1 MNNPHF
7 SHLPTME
14 RRRFIKGIG
23 TSLALPFL
31 DAMVPAFART
41 DCTPPP
47 QRFVA
52 ICASLGFHAPFLFP
66 EKPGRDYELT
76 PYLKLIKDHRE
87 DFTLFSGLS
96 HPSQQGNNGH
106 ASEMTWLT
114 AAQRPG
120 LAGFKN
126 TISLDQLIAKKIGLQ
141 TRLPYLALTS
151 GSATMSWSS
160 NGVPI
165 PAERSPAKLFKT
177 LFIDGTEKE
186 IEQELQDLKK
196 GRSILDTLLQ
206 PANKLKHELG
216 HSDQEKLEEY
226 LTSVR
231 DLESR
236 LQQSEGWVT
245 KPKPKT
251 TANLPKDIEDKNDT
265 IGKQTLMYDMVA
277 LAIQSDS
284 SRTFTFQL
292 AALGSAPSNLPG
304 VKSDWHG
311 LSHHGKDD
319 GKINELKI
327 VEEAEFK
334 AFNRFL
340 TKLKSIKEQDRNLL
354 DHTSIVFGSNLGN
367 ASSHSWRN
375 LPIIVAGGGFNH
387 GAYVTHDPGNNT
399 PLSNLYVT
407 LAQRMGLE
415 VDKFGS
421 STKPHIRGLE
431 KA

>member
-1 MNNPHF
+1 
-7 SHLPTME
+7 ME
-14 RRRFIKGIG
+14 RRRFLKGLG

-41 DCTPPP
+41 ASSPPP
-47 QRFVA
+47 ERFVA
-52 ICASLGFHAPFLFP
+52 ICAALGFHAPFLFP
-66 EKPGRDYELT
+66 EKPGRDYEMT
-76 PYLKLIKDHRE
+76 PYLSLLKDHRE

-96 HPSQQGNNGH
+96 HPNQQGNNGH

-114 AAQRPG
+114 AAERPG

-126 TISLDQLIAKKIGLQ
+126 TISLDQLIAEKVGLQ

-151 GSATMSWSS
+151 GNNSMSWSS
-160 NGVPI
+160 NGVSI
-165 PAERSPAKLFKT
+165 PAERSPSKLFKA
-177 LFIDGTEKE
+177 LFIEGTEKE
-186 IEQELQDLKK
+186 VAAELEDLKK
-196 GRSILDTLLQ
+196 GRSILDTILR
-206 PANKLKHELG
+206 PAKKLKNELG
-216 HSDQEKLEEY
+216 HRDQDKLDEY

-251 TANLPKDIEDKNDT
+251 TAEIPKDIEDKNDT
-265 IGKQTLMYDMVA
+265 IGKQALMYDMIA

-284 SRTFTFQL
+284 TRTFTFQL
-292 AALGSAPSNLPG
+292 SALGSAPSNLPG

-319 GKINELKI
+319 KKINELKL

-340 TKLKSIKEQDRNLL
+340 TRLKSIKEQDQNLL

-375 LPIIVAGGGFNH
+375 LPIILAGGGYKH
-387 GAYVTHDPGNNT
+387 GSYVAHDEKNNT
-399 PLSNLYVT
+399 PLSNLYVP

-415 VDKFGS
+415 IERFGTS
-421 STKPHIRGLE
+421 SKPHLNGLE